1 MTTPCNSVTIGLLQ
15 HAAGPQDSYEVVM
28 ARVETLAREAAARGA
43 QIIAPQELFS
53 GSYFCQVEDSARMDL
68 AESIPGP
75 TTERLG
81 KLARELN
88 VEITASLFERR
99 AAGIYHNTSVYLD
112 ATGAIIGKYR
122 KMHIPDDPRFYE
134 KYYFTPGDLGFQ
146 AVQGRH
152 AKSGMLVCWDQWYP
166 EAARLTA
173 MLGAQIIFYPTA
185 IGWYH
190 GETPEDARQQR
201 DAWITMHRAHAIAN
215 GCFVAAINRIG
226 TEDDLKFWGTSMV
239 IDPSGEIVAEAS
251 TDEPC
256 VLTYTCNLA
265 RIEEIRRGW
274 PFFRDR
280 RIDAFGGLLQRFG
293 ADA

>member
-43 QIIAPQELFS
+43 QIIATQELFS

-152 AKSGMLVCWDQWYP
+152 AKSGMLVCWDQWY
-166 EAARLTA
+166 
-173 MLGAQIIFYPTA
+173 
-185 IGWYH
+185 H